1 MQSLPSQPD
10 HVASLTTPSPAQTED
25 DARPSLSRDDL
36 QRVRRIHGE
45 IRGALPKLPNS
56 IVAEVTNLLSTMEG
70 HLAAEPPN
78 PVSTGEALA
87 LIRDQLESVSEDP
100 LAAQLAEQTK
110 PVLKLLGETV

>member
-1 MQSLPSQPD
+1 MNS
-10 HVASLTTPSPAQTED
+10 ASNPASAANPSPPSAAQTED
-25 DARPSLSRDDL
+25 DARPSLSPDDL

-87 LIRDQLESVSEDP
+87 LIRDLLESASDDP
-100 LAAQLAEQTK
+100 LATQLAEQTK
-110 PVLKLLGETV
+110 PVLKVLGETV

>member
-1 MQSLPSQPD
+1 MNLSSNLSAATNPTPPS
-10 HVASLTTPSPAQTED
+10 AAQTED
-25 DARPSLSRDDL
+25 DARPSLSQNDL

-45 IRGALPKLPNS
+45 IRGALPKLPHS

-87 LIRDQLESVSEDP
+87 LIRDQLECVSDDP
-100 LAAQLAEQTK
+100 FAAQLAEQTK